1 VRSERRSE
9 EILADASGAVVGGIA
24 NAVRRW
30 HDPPMPDFSLFG
42 DEHVRQYE
50 ATGGKVGHD
59 WNGTECLILH
69 TIGRKSGETRKLPL
83 IYGRDGEDYL
93 IVASKGG
100 APQNPGWYENLVA
113 HPDVK
118 IQVRDKVIPVR
129 ARTATA
135 QEKARL
141 WPTMTAEWPD
151 YDKYQAGTKR
161 DIPLVVL
168 RPR

>member
-1 VRSERRSE
+1 
-9 EILADASGAVVGGIA
+9 
-24 NAVRRW
+24 
-30 HDPPMPDFSLFG
+30 MPDYSLFG

-59 WNGTECLILH
+59 WNDANVLILH
-69 TIGRKSGETRKLPL
+69 TTGRKSGATRKLPL
-83 IYGRDGEDYL
+83 IYGRDGKDYL

-100 APQNPGWYENLVA
+100 APTHPGWYLNLRA

-118 IQVRDKVIPVR
+118 IQVRDEVIPVT

-141 WPTMTAEWPD
+141 WPIMTAEWPAYDD
-151 YDKYQAGTKR
+151 YQKGTSR
-161 DIPLVVL
+161 EIPVVL
-168 RPR
+168 LSPR